1 MTQVALTL
9 AKQLTYLSAP
19 GIKLGK
25 LITAIALITHDYTKR
40 VTSTREAH
48 EKSMEQARLDN
59 QNNDTKLEDEFEFLV
74 DAMRKD
80 ATVES
85 LQENLPRALEALE
98 NIKAEYR
105 RCASDRAYHT
115 IYVYTVD
122 RPIHHL
128 SVYC

>member
-1 MTQVALTL
+1 MQPPTDDLLQCTPHHKTHMQVALTL

-25 LITAIALITHDYTKR
+25 LITAIAVITHDYTKR
-40 VTSTREAH
+40 VTNTREAH
-48 EKSMEQARLDN
+48 EKAMEQARLDN
-59 QNNDTKLEDEFEFLV
+59 QKNDTKLEDEFEFLV
-74 DAMRKD
+74 DTMRKD

-105 RCASDRAYHT
+105 R
-115 IYVYTVD
+115 
-122 RPIHHL
+122 
-128 SVYC
+128 